1 MADCRPRR
9 CSLVL
14 GLVLIAVAG
23 IPRAGAQGL
32 SGDETAAINNLL
44 GAGVLGTALPAEPDR
59 QSGEPDPAEPGDLD
73 LPVCQRTKPGIDRDR
88 YPANQPPAGRRRSV
102 AVHGGTEH
110 HLCSRDGSRRQHRQP
125 QRAGSYAG
133 RADPVHPAPPGA
145 APGNATGRLDRP
157 SRLQVNV
164 YDISD
169 PSTVTHTGS
178 LTLTVTYLGRYQ
190 VTVPAGTYPAAL
202 IKWQY
207 NGQVGPATVSD
218 VEYRFFADGVGP
230 VAAIDKQRRLGLPRL
245 QQRDQ
250 VRQSPHRQE
259 PVGPARTGRR

>member
-1 MADCRPRR
+1 MADYRPRH

-44 GAGVLGTALPAEPDR
+44 GAGVLGTALPADPIANPASLIPLSPATWTFQFASGPNQGSTETDILQTNPQPAPDAQWQYTAG
-59 QSGEPDPAEPGDLD
+59 QSTIYD
-73 LPVCQRTKPGIDRDR
+73 I
-88 YPANQPPAGRRRSV
+88 
-102 AVHGGTEH
+102 GTTG
-110 HLCSRDGSRRQHRQP
+110 DGSIVSPSEQDLTQGVLTQYTPSR
-125 QRAGSYAG
+125 
-133 RADPVHPAPPGA
+133 PVLLQGMQPGA
-145 APGNATGRLDRP
+145 SQTVP
-157 SRLQVNV
+157 LQVNV
-164 YDISD
+164 YDSSD

-178 LTLTVTYLGRYQ
+178 LTLTVTYVGRYQ

-202 IKWQY
+202 VKWQY

-230 VAAIDKQRRLGLPRL
+230 IAAIDKQSVSAFLVYNNSTKFGKVLTAKS
-245 QQRDQ
+245 Q
-250 VRQSPHRQE
+250 
-259 PVGPARTGRR
+259 